1 MEMMYLIVGDD
12 NVNVT
17 GYVDKGNKLP
27 RYKLRIENGQAGN
40 RDSIVFDCRSLQHLL
55 ETCSRII
62 RELEKVKE
70 DINGQHSCS
79 DLEVFDA
86 RIRRMGGKR

>member
-1 MEMMYLIVGDD
+1 MEMMYLVVGDD

-17 GYVDKGNKLP
+17 GYVDEDKRP

-40 RDSIVFDCRSLQHLL
+40 RDSIVFDCLSLQHLL

-70 DINGQHSCS
+70 DINGKHSCS